1 MKNSWKEGKKVSSI
15 KRIST
20 ISQVC
25 TAPES
30 RSKYT
35 TMKII
40 RIWILQCPDGFLSDS
55 QQSRGTGH
63 DEDQKT
69 EENMD
74 REVRRSKVGCKT
86 RKQEG
91 DQSGNPLKII
101 TNKNLF
107 LQEVPH
113 STPIEV
119 FIKKFQ
125 VQYFWVVIIQL
136 KFGFS
141 NCTLNP
147 WCRTICTAKKILAL
161 NKLYIKTSKKG
172 LTIFW
177 GTVILKLSTK
187 WIQIW
192 LVTLSNSYYV
202 RYLNWSTR

>member
-1 MKNSWKEGKKVSSI
+1 
-15 KRIST
+15 
-20 ISQVC
+20 
-25 TAPES
+25 
-30 RSKYT
+30 
-35 TMKII
+35 
-40 RIWILQCPDGFLSDS
+40 
-55 QQSRGTGH
+55 
-63 DEDQKT
+63 
-69 EENMD
+69 MD

-107 LQEVPH
+107 LHEAPHKAPQCPFNSPH
-113 STPIEV
+113 STPMEV

-192 LVTLSNSYYV
+192 LVKLSNGSYV
-202 RYLNWSTR
+202 RYLNGSTR